1 MHRLRE
7 WLKSW
12 GKNRISLLIAVLV
25 GGLFA
30 VLYHFDFSQSFE
42 GKFIDARFVL
52 RSPVGPYPDDKII
65 IVAIDDQSME
75 DLNVR
80 WPWPRAMFAKAI
92 DNLSQAGAHV
102 IAFDLIFSE
111 QSKAELSHQD
121 RLLGEAIERSR
132 AWIVL
137 GSKFYTQRT
146 HNELKTG
153 YVKAIPD
160 IDERKTHVGYVNYWA
175 DDDGVIRHAALL
187 KKFQNQLYQSF
198 GLRIVARY
206 LKIKEPF
213 LRLTPNR
220 LVYGDLTIP
229 VEAGARMLINY
240 RGGAGHFK
248 TISYANVVDPD
259 IFSGLKETGL
269 FKGKI
274 VLIGPTFTEAQ
285 DLHVT
290 PYYRALTPAGQGSGA
305 AGLMSGVEIHANV
318 LDTILN
324 NNYLT
329 RSPEALNYL
338 LLFLLAWLVAMT
350 TIRLKPWKG
359 LLVLFVYMAAYIIV
373 GAMIFLQTKVLIPA
387 LIPLLTMA
395 TAYVLV
401 MVVRLITEEYQNR
414 RIKAM
419 FSRYVS
425 PKVVEQLV
433 HNPLEKL
440 RLGGNKQ
447 IVTVLFSDIRG
458 FTTMSEQLP
467 PEAVVERLNE
477 YFQVWTDMIFKY
489 DGMVDKFIGDA
500 VMAIFGAPVA
510 HSDDP
515 IRAVKCALDM
525 TKALEKMQARWQ
537 AEGKLP
543 IKIGIGINTGEAIVG
558 NMGSEQAMGYTVI
571 GDTVN
576 VASRLESKTKELG
589 ETILISSSTYAAV
602 KAWVEAVEF
611 KAVTVK
617 GKSQA
622 LSVFGVKQLK
632 TDLPAN
638 N

>member
-1 MHRLRE
+1 MHRIRQ
-7 WLKSW
+7 WLKSLS
-12 GKNRISLLIAVLV
+12 KNRMALLIALVV
-25 GGLFA
+25 GGIFA
-30 VLYHFDFSQSFE
+30 VLHYFDFSQSFE
-42 GKFIDARFVL
+42 GKFIDARFIL

-65 IVAIDDQSME
+65 IVAIDDQSLE
-75 DLNVR
+75 DLKVR
-80 WPWPRAMFAKAI
+80 WPWPRTMFAKAI

-111 QSKAELSHQD
+111 PSQAELKQQD
-121 RLLGEAIERSR
+121 RVLGDAIERSK

-137 GSKFYTQRT
+137 GSKFYTRRT
-146 HNELKTG
+146 NQEVKTG
-153 YVKAIPD
+153 YIKAIPA
-160 IDERKTHVGYVNYWA
+160 IDERKTHVGFVNLWA
-175 DDDGVIRHAALL
+175 DDDGVIRHAGLL

-198 GLRIVARY
+198 ALKIVARY
-206 LKIKEPF
+206 LKIDAPSLELGPTD
-213 LRLTPNR
+213 LN
-220 LVYGDLTIP
+220 YGGLAIP
-229 VEAGARMLINY
+229 VEEGARMLINY
-240 RGGAGHFK
+240 RGGSGRFK
-248 TISYANVVDPD
+248 TISYENIVNRD
-259 IFSGLKETGL
+259 IFKGLKETGL

-274 VLIGPTFTEAQ
+274 VLIGPTFAEAQ

-290 PYYRALTPAGQGSGA
+290 PYYRAFNSGGQGTGTL
-305 AGLMSGVEIHANV
+305 GLMPGVEIHANV
-318 LDTILN
+318 LDTILSHHF
-324 NNYLT
+324 L
-329 RSPEALNYL
+329 RPSPQALNYVM
-338 LLFLLAWLVAMT
+338 LFFLAWLVAMT

-359 LLVLFVYMAAYIIV
+359 LLVLFLFVVIYSIVAAV
-373 GAMIFLQTKVLIPA
+373 IFVQTKVLIPA

-395 TAYVLV
+395 AAYVLV

-425 PKVVEQLV
+425 PKVVDQLV
-433 HNPLEKL
+433 HNPLEEL

-447 IVTVLFSDIRG
+447 VVTVLFSDIRG

-467 PEAVVERLNE
+467 PEQVVERLNE

-510 HSDDP
+510 HKDDP
-515 IRAVKCALDM
+515 VRAVKCALEM
-525 TKALEKMQARWQ
+525 MSALEKMQARWQ
-537 AEGKLP
+537 AEGKVP

-589 ETILISSSTYAAV
+589 ETILISSSTYTAV
-602 KAWVEAVEF
+602 KSWVEAVEF
-611 KAVTVK
+611 DEVTVK

-622 LSVFGVKQLK
+622 LSVFGVKGLK
-632 TDLPAN
+632 THGPAN